1 MGHSHH
7 HHDHRHHLHGG
18 SEKNLLIATVLN
30 AVITI
35 AEVIGGI
42 ISNSL
47 ALLSDALH
55 NLSDT
60 IAVFIAYIANRYS
73 KKPSNEKRTFGYKRV
88 QILAA
93 LFNAV
98 VLIVISVYLFY
109 EAYLRLLEPE
119 PIKGL
124 IMLIVATIGLIA
136 NLAAVLLLR
145 KDSAKNLNIKA
156 AYIHLLS
163 DTLSSVAVIIG
174 GVLIYLYEWYWLDPI
189 ITFLIGIYIIKE
201 TWSIL
206 KETID
211 ILMQGTPKN
220 IDIKKVQHDLE
231 SIDRIA
237 NIHHLHIWNLD
248 DQSIHFECHVDL
260 NENMDL
266 KSTESIREQIVRLL
280 EERYSINHVTIQ
292 FEHKWCDDKELIH
305 R

>member
-7 HHDHRHHLHGG
+7 HDHHHHIEG
-18 SEKNLLIATVLN
+18 SGKNLLIATILN
-30 AVITI
+30 AVITV

-60 IAVFIAYIANRYS
+60 IAVFIAYVANRYS

-109 EAYLRLLEPE
+109 EAYLRLMEPE

-124 IMLIVATIGLIA
+124 IMLIVATIGLLA

-145 KDSAKNLNIKA
+145 KDSGKNLNVKA

-174 GVLIYLYEWYWLDPI
+174 GILIYLYDWYWLDPI
-189 ITFLIGIYIIKE
+189 ITFLIGIYILKE
-201 TWSIL
+201 TWAIL

-220 IDIKKVQHDLE
+220 IDIKQVQQDIE
-231 SIDRIA
+231 GIDRIE

-260 NENMDL
+260 NENIDL
-266 KSTESIREQIVRLL
+266 KSTESIREKIVKLL
-280 EERYSINHVTIQ
+280 EEKYKINHVTIQ
-292 FEHKWCDDKELIH
+292 FEHKWCDDKDLIH
-305 R
+305 H

>member
-1 MGHSHH
+1 VDRGNHH
-7 HHDHRHHLHGG
+7 KNRPTSG
-18 SEKNLLIATVLN
+18 KNLLIVTILN
-30 AVITI
+30 AVITV
-35 AEVIGGI
+35 AEIIGGL

-60 IAVFIAYIANRYS
+60 IAVFIAYVANRYS
-73 KKPSNEKRTFGYKRV
+73 KKPSNEKQTFGYKRV

-93 LFNAV
+93 LLNAV

-109 EAYLRLLEPE
+109 EAYHRLLEPE

-124 IMLIVATIGLIA
+124 IMLIVAFIGLLA

-145 KDSAKNLNIKA
+145 KDKKRNLNIKA
-156 AYIHLLS
+156 AYVHLLG
-163 DTLSSVAVIIG
+163 DTLSSLAVIIG
-174 GVLIYLYEWYWLDPI
+174 GILIYFYSWYWVDPI

-206 KETID
+206 KETIE
-211 ILMQGTPKN
+211 ILMQSTPRGINVKRLRE
-220 IDIKKVQHDLE
+220 DVE
-231 SIDRIA
+231 RIPEIE

-260 NENMDL
+260 KENLDL
-266 KSTESIREQIVRLL
+266 KSAETIRTEIAKIL
-280 EERYSINHVTIQ
+280 EERHNISHVTIQ
-292 FEHKWCDDKELIH
+292 FEHKWCEDKGLIH
-305 R
+305 N